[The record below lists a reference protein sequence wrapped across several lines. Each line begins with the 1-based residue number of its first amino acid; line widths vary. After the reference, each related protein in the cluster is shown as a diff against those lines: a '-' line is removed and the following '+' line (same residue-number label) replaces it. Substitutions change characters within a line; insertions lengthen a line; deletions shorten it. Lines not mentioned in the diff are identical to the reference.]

1 MHAIKKIK
9 LQEQP
14 RIKCNLRKTTK
25 ISIDYMI
32 AHEALV
38 KLGAMYCQELN
49 FTCHMTRSAFQSM

>member
-25 ISIDYMI
+25 ISIDYVI

-49 FTCHMTRSAFQSM
+49 FTVI